1 MAKVSVD
8 FLHDV
13 LSNFAIA
20 GEFVDATPYG
30 NGHIN
35 DTFACR
41 FRQESGVRRYI
52 LQRINH
58 HVFTKPDELMDNIS
72 RVTTHVRAKL
82 VAGNGHDA
90 DRESLCLVPTHE
102 GQSYYLA
109 PDPSYWRS
117 FNFVEDATTHDVVTD
132 IRLAY
137 EAARAFA
144 RYQKQLVDL
153 PGSRLYETIPGFH
166 YSPKRF
172 ADLQAAIDKDPLG
185 RAKDCRAEIR
195 FALAREDITGVIV
208 SGLEDGSIPER
219 ITHNDTKINNVLI
232 DNDSGKGICVI
243 DLDTVMPG
251 SVLYDFGDQV
261 RTSVGHFEENEKD
274 ISKVYVDMALFEQ
287 LVDGYLSVARDF
299 LVDREIELL
308 WSAGRLITG
317 EIGVRFLADYLQGD
331 SYFKTSY
338 PDENLDRTRTQL
350 RFVAEL
356 EKQRKP
362 MEAIVAKHRTP

>member
-261 RTSVGHFEENEKD
+261 RTAAGRFEENERD
-274 ISKVYVDMALFEQ
+274 LSQVFLDLERFEAL
-287 LVDGYLSVARDF
+287 VRGYLEEAREF
-299 LVDREIELL
+299 LVPAELDL
-308 WSAGRLITG
+308 LAFCGRLLTYECGI
-317 EIGVRFLADYLQGD
+317 RFFADHLLGD
-331 SYFKTSY
+331 EYFKIER
-338 PDENLDRTRTQL
+338 PGENLDRARTQFA
-350 RFVAEL
+350 FVRDMERHEAEMAQIV
-356 EKQRKP
+356 QR
-362 MEAIVAKHRTP
+362 HR